1 MSQETLNEIKEFI
14 LANTPPSADISEIE
28 FEGPEVAVY
37 SRNPQILVDNGELVK
52 TLAKDLRKRI
62 VVRSDP
68 SVRMEEKKAIKVVE
82 NLVPKE
88 AEISS
93 IQFDP
98 NIGEI
103 LIEAEKPGLVIGKN
117 GDTLRQI
124 TSDTFWRPNVS
135 RKPPLESRIIKTVRE
150 ILFKNS
156 EERKKIL
163 RKIGRRIHRKQ
174 LFPTDWVR
182 ITSLGGYREVGRS
195 ATLLRTP
202 ESSVLIDCGVSVGK
216 NSTKEMFPRLDA
228 IEFSIENL
236 DAVVITH
243 AHLDH
248 SGFLPYLFKYGYEGP
263 VYTTKATSNLMTLL
277 QIDYLDVAKKE
288 GKILPY
294 DSKAVRDLVLHTI
307 PLSYGEVTDISPDVR
322 LTLHNA
328 GHILGSAI
336 VHLHIGNGLY
346 NLAVAQ
352 DFKYRP
358 TNLLDPAQSKFPRLE
373 ALFMESTYGNVS
385 DIMPNNKE
393 AETELKTI
401 IKTTLER
408 GGKVLIPVLAVG
420 RAQELQIVLESLM
433 AKGMIPQVPI
443 YLDGMISEASAVTTC
458 HPEYLGRKLR
468 DKIFHIGQNPFLAEC
483 FHKVESKDERDQII
497 LGDPSIILATS
508 GMLTGGPSVEYFE
521 KMSGDPKHSIV
532 FVSYQGE
539 GSLGRK
545 VQKEVNEI
553 TLFEKGHARM
563 IKVDMEVHTVVGFS
577 GHSDRR
583 ELLNYIKHIHP
594 KPEKLFLIHGEKS
607 KCIALASHLHKM
619 YNKTYKIETKAPDI
633 LETIRLV

>member
-1 MSQETLNEIKEFI
+1 MLISQETLNEIKTQI
-14 LANTPPSADISEIE
+14 LAKTPPSADITEIE

-52 TLAKDLRKRI
+52 NLAKELRKRI
-62 VVRSDP
+62 VIRSDP
-68 SVRMEEKKAIKVVE
+68 SVRKDQAKATTLVKE
-82 NLVPKE
+82 LVPEE

-103 LIEAEKPGLVIGKN
+103 LIEAVKPGLVIGKN
-117 GDTLRQI
+117 GATLRKI
-124 TSDTFWRPNVS
+124 TSETFWRPNVS
-135 RKPPLESRIIKTVRE
+135 RAPPLESRIIKTVRD

-174 LFPTDWVR
+174 MFPTEWVR

-202 ESSVLIDCGVSVGK
+202 ESSILIDCGVNVGR
-216 NSTKEMFPRLDA
+216 NTTKDMFPRLDTL
-228 IEFSIENL
+228 EFSIENL

-248 SGFLPYLFKYGYEGP
+248 CGFLPYLYKYGYEGP

-288 GKILPY
+288 GKMLPY
-294 DSKAVRDLVLHTI
+294 ASKDVRDLVLHTI

-346 NLAVAQ
+346 NLAIAQ
-352 DFKYRP
+352 DFKYRQ
-358 TNLLDPAQSKFPRLE
+358 TNLLDPAVSKFPRLE
-373 ALFMESTYGNVS
+373 ALFMESTYGNPQDV
-385 DIMPNNKE
+385 MPTNKE
-393 AETELKTI
+393 AETQLMDI
-401 IKTTLER
+401 IGVTLNR

-433 AKGMIPQVPI
+433 ARGMIPKVPI

-458 HPEYLGRKLR
+458 HPEYLSRKLR
-468 DKIFHIGQNPFLAEC
+468 EKIFHVGQNPFLAEC
-483 FHKVESKDERDQII
+483 FHKVEGRDERAKII
-497 LGDPSIILATS
+497 LGDPCIVLATS
-508 GMLTGGPSVEYFE
+508 GMLTGGPSVEYFD
-521 KMSGDPKHSIV
+521 KLSGGAKNSLI

-545 VQKEVNEI
+545 VQKNVNEI
-553 TLFEKGHARM
+553 TVIEKGHAR
-563 IKVDMEVHTVVGFS
+563 ILKIEMEIHTVIGFS

-583 ELLNYIKHIHP
+583 ELLNYARKATP
-594 KPEKLFLIHGEKS
+594 RPEKIFLMHGEKS
-607 KCIALASHLHKM
+607 KCISLASTLHKM
-619 YNKTYKIETKAPDI
+619 LKVETKAPDV
-633 LETIRLV
+633 LETVRLV

>member
-1 MSQETLNEIKEFI
+1 MSQETLNEIKSQI
-14 LANTPPSADISEIE
+14 LAKTPPSADITEIE

-52 TLAKDLRKRI
+52 NLAKELRKRI
-62 VVRSDP
+62 VIRSDP
-68 SVRMEEKKAIKVVE
+68 SVRKDQAKATTLVKE
-82 NLVPKE
+82 LVPEE

-103 LIEAEKPGLVIGKN
+103 LIEAVKPGLVIGKN
-117 GDTLRQI
+117 GATLRKI
-124 TSDTFWRPNVS
+124 TSETFWRPNVS
-135 RKPPLESRIIKTVRE
+135 RAPPLESRIIKTVRD

-163 RKIGRRIHRKQ
+163 RKVGRRIHRKQ
-174 LFPTDWVR
+174 MFPTEWVR

-202 ESSVLIDCGVSVGK
+202 ESSILIDCGVNVGR
-216 NSTKEMFPRLDA
+216 STTKDMFPRLDTL
-228 IEFSIENL
+228 EFSIENL

-248 SGFLPYLFKYGYEGP
+248 CGFLPYLYKYGYEGP

-288 GKILPY
+288 GKMLPY
-294 DSKAVRDLVLHTI
+294 ASKDVRNLVLHTI

-346 NLAVAQ
+346 NIAIAQ
-352 DFKYRP
+352 DFKYRQ
-358 TNLLDPAQSKFPRLE
+358 TNLLDPAVSKFPRLE
-373 ALFMESTYGNVS
+373 ALFMESTYGNPQDV
-385 DIMPNNKE
+385 MPTNKE
-393 AETELKTI
+393 AETQLMDI
-401 IKTTLER
+401 IGVTLNR

-433 AKGMIPQVPI
+433 ARGMIPKVPI
-443 YLDGMISEASAVTTC
+443 YLDGMISEATAVTTC
-458 HPEYLGRKLR
+458 HPEYLSRKLR
-468 DKIFHIGQNPFLAEC
+468 EKIFHVGQNPFLAEC
-483 FHKVESKDERDQII
+483 FHKVEGRDERAKII
-497 LGDPSIILATS
+497 LGDPCIVLATS
-508 GMLTGGPSVEYFE
+508 GMLTGGPSVEYFD
-521 KMSGDPKHSIV
+521 KLSGGAKNSLI

-545 VQKEVNEI
+545 VQKNVNEI
-553 TLFEKGHARM
+553 TVMEKGHARVLK
-563 IKVDMEVHTVVGFS
+563 IEMEIHTVIGFS

-583 ELLNYIKHIHP
+583 ELLNYARKATP
-594 KPEKLFLIHGEKS
+594 RPEKIFLIHGEKS
-607 KCIALASHLHKM
+607 KCISLASTLHKM
-619 YNKTYKIETKAPDI
+619 LKVETKAPDV
-633 LETIRLV
+633 LETVRLV

>member
-1 MSQETLNEIKEFI
+1 MLISQETLNEIKSQI
-14 LANTPPSADISEIE
+14 LAKTPPSADITEIE

-52 TLAKDLRKRI
+52 NLAKELRKRI
-62 VVRSDP
+62 VIRSDP
-68 SVRMEEKKAIKVVE
+68 SVRKDQAKATTLVKE
-82 NLVPKE
+82 LVPEE

-103 LIEAEKPGLVIGKN
+103 LIEAAKPGLVIGKN
-117 GDTLRQI
+117 GATLRKI
-124 TSDTFWRPNVS
+124 TSETFWRPNVS
-135 RKPPLESRIIKTVRE
+135 RAPPLESRIIKTVRD

-163 RKIGRRIHRKQ
+163 RKVGRRIHRKQ
-174 LFPTDWVR
+174 MFPTEWVR

-202 ESSVLIDCGVSVGK
+202 ESSILIDCGVNVGR
-216 NSTKEMFPRLDA
+216 STTKDMFPRLDTL
-228 IEFSIENL
+228 EFSIENL

-248 SGFLPYLFKYGYEGP
+248 CGFLPYLYKYGYEGP

-288 GKILPY
+288 GKMLPY
-294 DSKAVRDLVLHTI
+294 ASKDVRNLVLHTI

-346 NLAVAQ
+346 NIAIAQ
-352 DFKYRP
+352 DFKYRQ
-358 TNLLDPAQSKFPRLE
+358 TNLLDPAVSKFPRLE
-373 ALFMESTYGNVS
+373 ALFMESTYGNPQDV
-385 DIMPNNKE
+385 MPTNKE
-393 AETELKTI
+393 AETQLMDI
-401 IKTTLER
+401 IGVTLNR

-433 AKGMIPQVPI
+433 ARGMIPKVPI

-458 HPEYLGRKLR
+458 HPEYLSRKLR
-468 DKIFHIGQNPFLAEC
+468 EKIFHVGQNPFLAEC
-483 FHKVESKDERDQII
+483 FHKVEGRDERAKII
-497 LGDPSIILATS
+497 LGDPCIVLATS
-508 GMLTGGPSVEYFE
+508 GMLTGGPSVEYFD
-521 KMSGDPKHSIV
+521 KLSGGAKNSLI

-545 VQKEVNEI
+545 VQKNVNEI
-553 TLFEKGHARM
+553 TVMEKGHARVLK
-563 IKVDMEVHTVVGFS
+563 IEMEIHTVIGFS

-583 ELLNYIKHIHP
+583 ELLNYARKATP
-594 KPEKLFLIHGEKS
+594 RPEKIFLIHGEKS
-607 KCIALASHLHKM
+607 KCISLASTLHKM
-619 YNKTYKIETKAPDI
+619 LKVETKAPDV
-633 LETIRLV
+633 LETVRLV

>member
-1 MSQETLNEIKEFI
+1 MLISQETLNEIKSQI
-14 LANTPPSADISEIE
+14 LEKTPPSADITEIE

-37 SRNPQILVDNGELVK
+37 SRNPQILVDNGDLVK
-52 TLAKDLRKRI
+52 SLAKELRKRL

-68 SVRMEEKKAIKVVE
+68 SVRMSEKKAEKIVK
-82 NLVPKE
+82 NLVPEE
-88 AEISS
+88 AEITN

-103 LIEAEKPGLVIGKN
+103 LIEAVKPGLVIGKN
-117 GDTLRQI
+117 GSTLRKI
-124 TSDTFWRPNVS
+124 TSETFWRPNVS
-135 RKPPLESRIIKTVRE
+135 RSPPLESRIVKTVRN
-150 ILFKNS
+150 ILFTES

-195 ATLLRTP
+195 STLLRTP
-202 ESSVLIDCGVSVGK
+202 ESMILIDCGVNVGR
-216 NSTKEMFPRLDA
+216 NATKEMFPRLDSS
-228 IEFSIENL
+228 EFSIENL

-248 SGFLPYLFKYGYEGP
+248 CGFLPYLYKYGYEGP
-263 VYTTKATSNLMTLL
+263 VYTTRATLNLMTLL
-277 QIDYLDVAKKE
+277 QIDYLDVANKE
-288 GKILPY
+288 GKLLPY
-294 DSKAVRDLVLHTI
+294 AQKDVKNLVLHTV

-328 GHILGSAI
+328 GHILGSSV

-346 NLAVAQ
+346 NIAIAQ
-352 DFKYRP
+352 DFKYRR
-358 TNLLDPAQSKFPRLE
+358 TNLLDPAVSKFPRLE
-373 ALFMESTYGNVS
+373 ALFMESTYGNPS
-385 DIMPNNKE
+385 DNMPSNKE
-393 AETELKTI
+393 AETQLKDI
-401 IKTTLER
+401 INKTLKR

-420 RAQELQIVLESLM
+420 RAQELQIVIESLM
-433 AKGMIPQVPI
+433 SKNLIPSVPI
-443 YLDGMISEASAVTTC
+443 YLDGMISEATAVTTC

-483 FHKVESKDERDQII
+483 FHKVEGREDRQKVI
-497 LGDPSIILATS
+497 LGDPCIILATS

-521 KMSGDPKHSIV
+521 NLAGDEKNSIV

-545 VQKEVNEI
+545 VQKKVNEI
-553 TLFEKGHARM
+553 TIMEKGHARALK
-563 IKVDMEVHTVVGFS
+563 IDMEVHTVIGFS

-583 ELLNYIKHIHP
+583 ELLNYARKVHP
-594 KPEKLFLIHGEKS
+594 KPEKMLLIHGERN
-607 KCIALASHLHKM
+607 KCISLASTLHKM
-619 YNKTYKIETKAPDI
+619 LKIETKAPDI
-633 LETIRLV
+633 LETIRLC

>member
-1 MSQETLNEIKEFI
+1 MLISQETLNEIKTAI
-14 LANTPPSADISEIE
+14 LAKTPPSADITEIE

-52 TLAKDLRKRI
+52 NLAKDLRKRI
-62 VVRSDP
+62 VIRSDP
-68 SVRMEEKKAIKVVE
+68 SVRKDQTKAT
-82 NLVPKE
+82 NLVKDLVPEE

-103 LIEAEKPGLVIGKN
+103 LIEAVKPGLVIGKN
-117 GDTLRQI
+117 GATLRKI
-124 TSDTFWRPNVS
+124 TSETFWRPNVS
-135 RKPPLESRIIKTVRE
+135 RAPPLESRIIKTVRD

-163 RKIGRRIHRKQ
+163 RKVGRRIHRKQ
-174 LFPTDWVR
+174 MFPTEWVR
-182 ITSLGGYREVGRS
+182 VTSLGGYREVGRS

-202 ESSVLIDCGVSVGK
+202 ESSILIDCGVNVGR
-216 NSTKEMFPRLDA
+216 NTTKDMFPRLDTL
-228 IEFSIENL
+228 EFSIVNL

-248 SGFLPYLFKYGYEGP
+248 CGFLPYLYKYGYEGP

-288 GKILPY
+288 GKMLPY
-294 DSKAVRDLVLHTI
+294 ASKDVRDLVLHTI

-346 NLAVAQ
+346 NLAIAQ
-352 DFKYRP
+352 DFKYRS
-358 TNLLDPAQSKFPRLE
+358 TNLLDPAVSKFPRLE
-373 ALFMESTYGNVS
+373 ALFMESTYGNPQDV
-385 DIMPNNKE
+385 MPTNKE
-393 AETELKTI
+393 AETHLMEI
-401 IKTTLER
+401 ISTTLNR
-408 GGKVLIPVLAVG
+408 GGKVLVPVLAVG

-433 AKGMIPQVPI
+433 AKGMIPKVPI
-443 YLDGMISEASAVTTC
+443 YLDGMISEATAVTTC
-458 HPEYLGRKLR
+458 HPEYLSRKLR
-468 DKIFHIGQNPFLAEC
+468 EKIFHVGQNPFLAEC
-483 FHKVESKDERDQII
+483 FHKVEGRDERAKII
-497 LGDPSIILATS
+497 LGDPCIILATS
-508 GMLTGGPSVEYFE
+508 GMMTGGPSVEYFD
-521 KMSGDPKHSIV
+521 KLSGGAKNSLI

-545 VQKEVNEI
+545 VQKNVNEI
-553 TLFEKGHARM
+553 TVMEKGHARVLK
-563 IKVDMEVHTVVGFS
+563 IEMEIHTVIGFS

-583 ELLNYIKHIHP
+583 ELLNYARKATP
-594 KPEKLFLIHGEKS
+594 RPEKLFLIHGEKS
-607 KCIALASHLHKM
+607 KCISLASTLHKM
-619 YNKTYKIETKAPDI
+619 LKIETKAPDV

>member
-1 MSQETLNEIKEFI
+1 MSQETLNEIKSQI
-14 LANTPPSADISEIE
+14 LAKTPPSADITEIE

-52 TLAKDLRKRI
+52 NLAKELRKRI
-62 VVRSDP
+62 VIRSDP
-68 SVRMEEKKAIKVVE
+68 SVRKDQAKATTLVKE
-82 NLVPKE
+82 LVPEE

-103 LIEAEKPGLVIGKN
+103 LIEAAKPGLVIGKN
-117 GDTLRQI
+117 GATLRKI
-124 TSDTFWRPNVS
+124 TSETFWRPNVS
-135 RKPPLESRIIKTVRE
+135 RAPPLESRIIKTVRD

-163 RKIGRRIHRKQ
+163 RKVGRRIHRKQ
-174 LFPTDWVR
+174 MFPTEWVR

-202 ESSVLIDCGVSVGK
+202 ESSILIDCGVNVGR
-216 NSTKEMFPRLDA
+216 STTKDMFPRLDTL
-228 IEFSIENL
+228 EFSIENL

-248 SGFLPYLFKYGYEGP
+248 CGFLPYLYKYGYEGP

-288 GKILPY
+288 GKMLPY
-294 DSKAVRDLVLHTI
+294 ASKDVRNLVLHTI

-346 NLAVAQ
+346 NIAIAQ
-352 DFKYRP
+352 DFKYRQ
-358 TNLLDPAQSKFPRLE
+358 TNLLDPAVSKFPRLE
-373 ALFMESTYGNVS
+373 ALFMESTYGNPQDV
-385 DIMPNNKE
+385 MPTNKE
-393 AETELKTI
+393 AETQLMDI
-401 IKTTLER
+401 IGVTLNR

-433 AKGMIPQVPI
+433 ARGMIPKVPI

-458 HPEYLGRKLR
+458 HPEYLSRKLR
-468 DKIFHIGQNPFLAEC
+468 EKIFHVGQNPFLAEC
-483 FHKVESKDERDQII
+483 FHKVEGRDERAKII
-497 LGDPSIILATS
+497 LGDPCIVLATS
-508 GMLTGGPSVEYFE
+508 GMLTGGPSVEYFD
-521 KMSGDPKHSIV
+521 KLSGGAKNSLI

-545 VQKEVNEI
+545 VQKNVNEI
-553 TLFEKGHARM
+553 TVMEKGHARVLK
-563 IKVDMEVHTVVGFS
+563 IEMEIHTVIGFS

-583 ELLNYIKHIHP
+583 ELLNYARKATP
-594 KPEKLFLIHGEKS
+594 RPEKIFLIHGEKS
-607 KCIALASHLHKM
+607 KCISLASTLHKM
-619 YNKTYKIETKAPDI
+619 LKVETKAPDV
-633 LETIRLV
+633 LETVRLV

>member
-1 MSQETLNEIKEFI
+1 MLISQETLNEIKTEI
-14 LANTPPSADISEIE
+14 LAKTPPSADITEIE

-52 TLAKDLRKRI
+52 NLAKDLRKRI
-62 VVRSDP
+62 VIRSDP
-68 SVRMEEKKAIKVVE
+68 SVRMVQAKATKIVRE
-82 NLVPKE
+82 LVPEE
-88 AEISS
+88 AEVST

-103 LIEAEKPGLVIGKN
+103 LIEAVKPGLVIGKN
-117 GDTLRQI
+117 GATLRKI
-124 TSDTFWRPNVS
+124 TSETFWRPNVS
-135 RKPPLESRIIKTVRE
+135 RAPPLESRIIKTVRD

-163 RKIGRRIHRKQ
+163 RKVGRRIHRKQ
-174 LFPTDWVR
+174 MFPTEWVR

-195 ATLLRTP
+195 CTLLRTP
-202 ESSVLIDCGVSVGK
+202 ESSILIDCGVNVGR
-216 NSTKEMFPRLDA
+216 NTTKDMFPRLDTL
-228 IEFSIENL
+228 EFSIENL

-248 SGFLPYLFKYGYEGP
+248 CGFLPYLYKYGFEGP

-288 GKILPY
+288 GKLLPY
-294 DSKAVRDLVLHTI
+294 SSKDVRDLVLHTI

-346 NLAVAQ
+346 NLAIAQ
-352 DFKYRP
+352 DFKYRQ
-358 TNLLDPAQSKFPRLE
+358 TNLLDPAVSKFPRLE
-373 ALFMESTYGNVS
+373 ALFMESTYGNPQDV
-385 DIMPNNKE
+385 MPTNKE
-393 AETELKTI
+393 AEDQLMNVIVKTL
-401 IKTTLER
+401 TR

-433 AKGMIPQVPI
+433 ARGMIPKVPI
-443 YLDGMISEASAVTTC
+443 YMDGMISEATAVTTC
-458 HPEYLGRKLR
+458 HPEYLSRKLR
-468 DKIFHIGQNPFLAEC
+468 EKIFHVGQNPFLSEC
-483 FHKVESKDERDQII
+483 FHKVEGKDERAQII
-497 LGDPSIILATS
+497 LGDPCIIMATS
-508 GMLTGGPSVEYFE
+508 GMLTGGPSVEYFD
-521 KMSGDPKHSIV
+521 KLSRGAKNSLI

-545 VQKEVNEI
+545 VQKNVNEI
-553 TLFEKGHARM
+553 TLMEKGHARVLK
-563 IKVDMEVHTVVGFS
+563 IEMEIHTVIGFS

-583 ELLNYIKHIHP
+583 ELLNYARKATP
-594 KPEKLFLIHGEKS
+594 RPEKLFLIHGEKS
-607 KCIALASHLHKM
+607 KCISLASTLHKM
-619 YNKTYKIETKAPDI
+619 LKIDTKAPDV